1 MKSKYVAAALA
12 FFLGIFGVHRFYL
25 GKRFW
30 GVVHFLLFWLCFV
43 ITVEENNPYI
53 MLPALLGFID
63 AVLLFVMPQ
72 LEFDERYNRKYLNSD
87 RENWEAETRRRSARR
102 PARREKARQPADAS
116 EFKRAG
122 IEKFRD
128 YDYEGAIDYFEQ
140 ALELQPN
147 DPATH
152 FNLACC
158 YSILEDADRSFEHLE
173 NAVANGFKD
182 TDKIKTH
189 DALSFLRTRSGFDV
203 FVANGYKR
211 PASAEPEEKPLSLP
225 DLNTP
230 ADDLLDQI
238 LKLGELRD
246 KGVLTDEEF
255 ALQKR
260 KILGD

>member
-30 GVVHFLLFWLCFV
+30 GVVHFLLFWLCFA
-43 ITVEENNPYI
+43 ITVEENTPAI

-63 AVLLFVMPQ
+63 AVLLFVMPEV
-72 LEFDERYNRKYLNSD
+72 EFNERYNRRYMNSTSEQW
-87 RENWEAETRRRSARR
+87 ENEPRRRQIPRASSKSKNQSA
-102 PARREKARQPADAS
+102 PDVS
-116 EFKRAG
+116 DFKRSG

-128 YDYEGAIDYFEQ
+128 YDYEGAIDSFQ
-140 ALELQPN
+140 KALELQHE

-158 YSILEDADRSFEHLE
+158 YSILEDADQAYDHLGK
-173 NAVANGFKD
+173 AISYGFKD
-182 TDKIKTH
+182 TDKINTH
-189 DALSFLRTRSGFDV
+189 DALSFLRTQPGFDT
-203 FVANGYKR
+203 FVKEGYKR
-211 PASAEPEEKPLSLP
+211 PASPPVEEAPLSLK
-225 DLNTP
+225 DIMSP

-238 LKLGELRD
+238 IKLGELRD

-260 KILGD
+260 KILGE